1 MAADAPKPKPE
12 PERVA
17 PATGK
22 SEEPIEAGIPRR
34 EAIDQLLKR
43 AARSATNRLDRFR

>member
-1 MAADAPKPKPE
+1 MAADAPKQKTQ
-12 PERVA
+12 PERVD

-22 SEEPIEAGIPRR
+22 SDEPIEAGIPRR

-43 AARSATNRLDRFR
+43 AAKSATNRLDRFR